1 MDAHFAAM
9 HNLPLLQAAPLPI
22 RLADGTKL
30 QSTQLATLALM
41 FVDNDGSHVTGL
53 PAMWDVYILDGLISS
68 VVLGMDWLNVA
79 NPQINW
85 VGRTATFG

>member
-1 MDAHFAAM
+1 MDAHFAAT

-30 QSTQLATLALM
+30 QSTQLATLALTS
-41 FVDNDGSHVTGL
+41 VDNDGSPVTGL
-53 PAMWDVYILDGLISS
+53 PATWDVYVLRLTSP

-79 NPQINW
+79 NLQINW
-85 VGRTATFG
+85 VGHTATFG